1 MTQRIPHADRASV
14 DMRKL
19 EEYCLSSA
27 HPEGR
32 HKARVFLSAL
42 GLGVRDAHTLRS
54 ALLAACLTH
63 EAHTLRQDEYGI
75 RYQIDFD
82 MTHAGKRARIRSVWI
97 ARTHNPAPSLVTCYV
112 L

>member
-1 MTQRIPHADRASV
+1 VTQHIPHADKANV

-19 EEYCLSSA
+19 EGYCLSNT

-32 HKARVFLSAL
+32 HKARVFQSAL
-42 GLGVRDAHTLRS
+42 GLVAKDAPTLRN
-54 ALLAACLTH
+54 ALLAACQTH
-63 EAHTLRQDEYGI
+63 IAQPLRQDAYGT

-82 MTHAGKRARIRSVWI
+82 MTHTDKRARIRSVWI
-97 ARTHNPAPSLVTCYV
+97 ARPNDPAPRLVTCYI

>member
-1 MTQRIPHADRASV
+1 
-14 DMRKL
+14 MRKL
-19 EEYCLSSA
+19 EEYCLSST

-32 HKARVFLSAL
+32 HKARVFQSAI
-42 GLGVRDAHTLRS
+42 GLCVKDAHVLCK

-63 EAHTLRQDEYGI
+63 EAQTLRQDEYGI

-82 MTHAGKRARIRSVWI
+82 LTHSGKRARIRSIWI
-97 ARTHNPAPSLVTCYV
+97 ARTHNPAPGLVTCYV

>member
-1 MTQRIPHADRASV
+1 MTQQIPHANRASV

-19 EEYCLSSA
+19 EGYCLSST

-32 HKARVFLSAL
+32 HKARVFHSAL
-42 GLGVRDAHTLRS
+42 GLGVKDAHVLCK
-54 ALLAACLTH
+54 ALLTACQTH
-63 EAHTLRQDEYGI
+63 EAHALRQDEYGI

-82 MTHAGKRARIRSVWI
+82 LIHSGKRARIRSVWI
-97 ARTHNPAPSLVTCYV
+97 ARADNPAPSLVTCYV